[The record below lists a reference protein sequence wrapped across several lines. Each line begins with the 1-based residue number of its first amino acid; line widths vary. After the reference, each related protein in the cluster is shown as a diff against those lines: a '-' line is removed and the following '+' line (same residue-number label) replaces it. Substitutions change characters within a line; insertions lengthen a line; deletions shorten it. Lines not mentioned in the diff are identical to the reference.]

1 MFSESLGR
9 MFEEELCSIIFND
22 LLLIRKRWIIF
33 ALIKINNQVMKKFC
47 RSLSYGLLLSGAWML
62 SACYASYEVTQVE
75 GTRVAMDSTWDARP
89 DTEALEMLRPYKAM
103 VDSVMGR
110 VVGEAEMTMDSKR
123 PEDLLSNLVAD
134 VLREAGS
141 QVIGISAD
149 MGLVNMGGLRSMLSA
164 GTITYGH
171 VYEILPFENSL
182 CVLTLSGDVL
192 RQLLENIAV
201 RGGEGVSGVKMEI
214 SADGKLLDA
223 TIGGR
228 PIDDERLYSV
238 ATIDYLAEG
247 NDGMTALLNAQSCD
261 CPEGA
266 TLRNLFLKYVE
277 KQTAEGKKVT
287 SALEGRITVKE
298 ENQE

>member
-1 MFSESLGR
+1 
-9 MFEEELCSIIFND
+9 
-22 LLLIRKRWIIF
+22 
-33 ALIKINNQVMKKFC
+33 MKKFC
-47 RSLSYGLLLSGAWML
+47 RSLIGGLLLSGAWTL
-62 SACYASYEVTQVE
+62 GSCYSYEVTQVE

-89 DTEALEMLRPYKAM
+89 DAEAVAMLKPYKAA

-110 VVGEAEMTMDSKR
+110 VVGEAEMSMDSKR

-141 QVIGISAD
+141 QVIGIPAD
-149 MGLVNMGGLRSMLSA
+149 MGLVNVGGLRSVLSA

-192 RQLLENIAV
+192 RQLLQNIAA

-214 SADGKLLDA
+214 SADGQLLDA

-266 TLRNLFLKYVE
+266 TLRNLFLQYVE
-277 KQTAEGKKVT
+277 KQTAEGKKVA
-287 SALEGRITVKE
+287 SALEGRITVKAGK
-298 ENQE
+298 